1 MSTVFKKIEELQKIY
16 QTWCVF
22 GRIKRKLELKNN
34 KLEQKFKIQQMGLTV
49 DQINQRKELMNWK
62 MGQQII
68 MQIEIQDKKG
78 WKIQKAEE
86 MNGVLG
92 KGLINLS
99 LRFHRRNLQWGT
111 CQCVS

>member
-68 MQIEIQDKKG
+68 MQIEIQDKKRM
-78 WKIQKAEE
+78 ENSE
-86 MNGVLG
+86 
-92 KGLINLS
+92 S
-99 LRFHRRNLQWGT
+99 
-111 CQCVS
+111 